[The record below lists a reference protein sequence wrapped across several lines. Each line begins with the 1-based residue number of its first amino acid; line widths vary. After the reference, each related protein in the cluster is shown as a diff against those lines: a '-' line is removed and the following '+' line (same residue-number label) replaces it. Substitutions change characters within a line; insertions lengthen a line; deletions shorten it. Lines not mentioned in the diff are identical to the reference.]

1 MYKHCQ
7 WHLHNFTQVICRLQ
21 TSVHKYEE
29 RQNKHPDMQGKKE
42 NTDYMYCINSKFH
55 FWTVFV

>member
-55 FWTVFV
+55 F